1 VVRGRA
7 FVSLEEAGDGDS
19 GVVVVVVGGGGGG
32 GAAAAAVVV
41 GRGGRGGVVVVVAV
55 AVAVVVGRGR
65 RGRRGNYGN
74 HGSCGLG
81 DDLVGQGVCA
91 PPRQHGQEP
100 GKKEEQSQS
109 RGEKKY
115 QGGEMTCKWW

>member
-1 VVRGRA
+1 MRGRA
-7 FVSLEEAGDGDS
+7 FVSLKEAGDGDS
-19 GVVVVVVGGGGGG
+19 GVVVVGGGG
-32 GAAAAAVVV
+32 GAAAAAVV
-41 GRGGRGGVVVVVAV
+41 GRGGRGGVVAVAVAV
-55 AVAVVVGRGR
+55 AVAVVVAVVVGRGG
-65 RGRRGNYGN
+65 RGSRGNHGN
-74 HGSCGLG
+74 HGSRGLG